1 MPELP
6 EVETIRAY
14 LEAILP
20 GRPILAVPHLD
31 PRMVKMGTGD
41 SALIAARL
49 PGLVIQSMERRG
61 KYLFL
66 RFPDN
71 AWLVVHLGMSG
82 RLVMTSKDQVWANH
96 THLVLE
102 FSGGDQLRLVDPRR
116 FGRVGWFEGERLDQI
131 IALGPEPLGRQ
142 FNSRYLKSRLANRTT
157 AIKSLLL
164 DQMLVAGL
172 GNIYADEALFKA
184 RIHPLMR
191 GQDLGDEAVQRL
203 TRAIRAVLRDGIQHR
218 GTSFS
223 DYVDALGHRGENQDY
238 LFVYGRTG
246 LPCSRCG
253 NPIQSVVIH
262 QRTSHFCRRCQL
274 PLDRGED

>member
-1 MPELP
+1 
-6 EVETIRAY
+6 
-14 LEAILP
+14 
-20 GRPILAVPHLD
+20 
-31 PRMVKMGTGD
+31 MGSGD
-41 SALIAARL
+41 SLMIAARL

-66 RFPDN
+66 RLPDQT
-71 AWLVVHLGMSG
+71 WLVVHLGMSG
-82 RLVMTSKDQVWANH
+82 RLVMTTRDQMWANH

-116 FGRVGWFEGERLDQI
+116 FGRLGWFEGEHLDQLMP
-131 IALGPEPLGRQ
+131 LGPEPLGNQ
-142 FNSRYLKSRLANRTT
+142 FNSRYLKSRLVNRTT

-184 RIHPLMR
+184 RIHPLTR
-191 GQDLGDEAVQRL
+191 GQDLSDAAVQRL
-203 TRAIRAVLRDGIQHR
+203 TRAIRAVLREGIEHR

-223 DYVDALGHRGENQDY
+223 DYVDALGHPGENQDY

-253 NPIQSVVIH
+253 QPIQSVVIH